1 MVTLYFFLALKSAE
15 NVRSY
20 FSNPFCSSPT
30 IKPRNF
36 VFSQDDEIRS
46 PALYFVT
53 LLNYHSTMTALET
66 EDVNNIIFL
75 LLEDSIKLDEMIDA
89 LRGPLGRLV

>member
-1 MVTLYFFLALKSAE
+1 
-15 NVRSY
+15 
-20 FSNPFCSSPT
+20 
-30 IKPRNF
+30 
-36 VFSQDDEIRS
+36 
-46 PALYFVT
+46 
-53 LLNYHSTMTALET
+53 MTALET